1 MCTGQIDGSGEKV
14 TAPFA
19 DAGAGAG
26 ADADADAEN
35 SDDIRHL
42 KLWDCSG
49 E

>member
-1 MCTGQIDGSGEKV
+1 MNVCMCTGQIDGSGEKV

-26 ADADADAEN
+26 ADANAEN

-42 KLWDCSG
+42 KL
-49 E
+49 